1 MEARSLQESPSQTDF
16 PGKNIRRKRKP
27 PIHYPVLFV
36 VPAIVIYAVFF
47 IFPTISGFYYSFT
60 DWSAVS
66 STINFVGI
74 AQFIEVIKN
83 PDFPLAMKNTFI
95 YAIVTTTG
103 KIVFPLAIA
112 VLLTKGIR
120 SRNALRAVYF
130 SPAILNIVAVGLIFQ
145 GLLNPHTGFVN
156 QTLRSLNLDF
166 LAFGWIGDPTLSI
179 FAACLMEIWRA
190 SGITMAIFI
199 AGIQNIS
206 SEYYEAADIDGASF
220 WEKFTRVTLP
230 LLMPAITINVLL
242 SVIYGARMFEG
253 VYFLTQGGPGNSSEV
268 MMTMV
273 YKYMGQGLYA
283 YSTALNLILV
293 VLILVVAMPL
303 LSYLKKKEIE
313 G

>member
-1 MEARSLQESPSQTDF
+1 MRKSPSPTDF
-16 PGKNIRRKRKP
+16 SGKRTRRKRRR

-36 VPAIVIYAVFF
+36 VPAVILYVVFF
-47 IFPTISGFYYSFT
+47 IFPTVSGFYYSFT
-60 DWSAVS
+60 DWSAAS
-66 STINFVGI
+66 SIIRFVGMD
-74 AQFIEVIKN
+74 QFVEVFKN
-83 PDFPLAMKNTFI
+83 PDFGNAMKNTFI
-95 YAIVTTTG
+95 YALVTTIG
-103 KIVFPLAIA
+103 KIAFPLALA
-112 VLLTKGIR
+112 VWLTKGLR

-156 QTLRSLNLDF
+156 QTLRSLHLDF
-166 LAFGWIGDPTLSI
+166 LALGWIGDTTLAI
-179 FAACLMEIWRA
+179 YAACLMEIWRA

-206 SEYYEAADIDGASF
+206 SEYYEAADIDGASA
-220 WEKFTRVTLP
+220 WMKFTRVTLP

-293 VLILVVAMPL
+293 VLILAIAMPL
-303 LSYLKKKEIE
+303 LSYLKKKEVE